1 MGDKELSSLQFCEL
15 FVNGKPLGRA
25 TQMKMNYQE
34 SVSDSPQCNKPIEMR
49 ATVKMDPETSDQL
62 RKMMEEAIP
71 SELYNLLQ
79 KVNELAE
86 QYRQEK
92 WKGRRHRREL
102 QRQYDKL
109 YKQFD
114 HYCKI
119 YGVTYSVA
127 H

>member
-1 MGDKELSSLQFCEL
+1 MNDNKPTSLQFCEL

-25 TQMKMNYQE
+25 TQMKINCQE
-34 SVSDSPQCNKPIEMR
+34 SNPNPPQFNKPIELR
-49 ATVKMDPETSDQL
+49 ATVKMDPETSDHL

-79 KVNELAE
+79 KVNKIAE

-102 QRQYDKL
+102 QRQYEKL
-109 YKQFD
+109 YKRFD

>member
-1 MGDKELSSLQFCEL
+1 MGDKEPESLQFCEL
-15 FVNGKPLGRA
+15 FVNGRPLGRA
-25 TQMKMNYQE
+25 TQMKVNCQGTNLNLSQFY
-34 SVSDSPQCNKPIEMR
+34 KPIELK
-49 ATVKMDPETSDQL
+49 ATVKMDPETSDHL

-79 KVNELAE
+79 KVNKLAD
-86 QYRQEK
+86 QYHQEK

-109 YKQFD
+109 YKRFD

>member
-1 MGDKELSSLQFCEL
+1 MTGNEPPSFQFCEL

-25 TQMKMNYQE
+25 TQMKMSSEE
-34 SVSDSPQCNKPIEMR
+34 SYSESPRFNKPIEMR
-49 ATVKMDPETSDQL
+49 TTVKMDSETSDQL
-62 RKMMEEAIP
+62 RKIMEEAIP
-71 SELYNLLQ
+71 SELFNLLQ
-79 KVNELAE
+79 KVNKLAE
-86 QYRQEK
+86 QYCQER

-102 QRQYDKL
+102 QRQYNKL
-109 YKQFD
+109 YQRFD

>member
-1 MGDKELSSLQFCEL
+1 MGDKEPTSFQFCEL
-15 FVNGKPLGRA
+15 FLNGKPVGRA
-25 TQMKMNYQE
+25 TQMSLNYKE
-34 SVSDSPQCNKPIEMR
+34 TDAEAPQFNKPIEMR
-49 ATVKMDPETSDQL
+49 ATVKMDPDTSDQL

-79 KVNELAE
+79 KVNKIAE
-86 QYRQEK
+86 QYRQER

-109 YKQFD
+109 YKRFD

>member
-1 MGDKELSSLQFCEL
+1 MGDKEPESLQFCEL
-15 FVNGKPLGRA
+15 FLNGKPLGRA
-25 TQMKMNYQE
+25 TQMSLNYQE
-34 SVSDSPQCNKPIEMR
+34 SHFEPSQFNKPIEMR
-49 ATVKMDPETSDQL
+49 ATVKMDPETPDHL

-79 KVNELAE
+79 RVNKIAK

-109 YKQFD
+109 YKRFD